1 MGVEVEVVL
10 SLETTFRSGWVAGE
24 NGTKAIST
32 QDQMKLKL
40 KFELSLAI
48 YTSKQNLEQ
57 HTQSVHEKLKHYC
70 VYCNSSFKKTQSYK
84 KHLQSKHTPKVRY
97 DIPM

>member
-10 SLETTFRSGWVAGE
+10 SLETTFLVGVGGGVAGE

-40 KFELSLAI
+40 KFEFSLAI
-48 YTSKQNLEQ
+48 
-57 HTQSVHEKLKHYC
+57 C
-70 VYCNSSFKKTQSYK
+70 
-84 KHLQSKHTPKVRY
+84 P
-97 DIPM
+97 

>member
-1 MGVEVEVVL
+1 MGVKVEVVL
-10 SLETTFRSGWVAGE
+10 SLETTFSVGVGGWLAGE

-48 YTSKQNLEQ
+48 KNFEAHFHRKLRTLRTYT
-57 HTQSVHEKLKHYC
+57 VIWC
-70 VYCNSSFKKTQSYK
+70 
-84 KHLQSKHTPKVRY
+84 
-97 DIPM
+97 